1 MKEKEQRIAELK
13 DSATAATKQIDELEE
28 AVAQYQEDLG
38 KAMAEKDNES
48 DNALSWEA
56 QFEENQAIH
65 KSELGKAMEK
75 QDGIAEW
82 AAGLEAQL
90 KQEKA
95 RKTEHEQH
103 SHGWMDACRIA
114 RKRLQHE
121 EAANRNAQLKLKQLE
136 AEIQKL
142 KIENGDAND
151 KILQSNAK
159 LEHLK
164 VQKGHLV
171 LKMSALK
178 RRKL

>member
-1 MKEKEQRIAELK
+1 MKEKEQQIAELK
-13 DSATAATKQIDELEE
+13 DSDTAAKTKIDELEE